1 MRRASGRRADAV
13 ASVRLVTRR
22 EIRSRLIQQLRRA
35 SSMELAAVTALDPLV
50 EGHSD
55 GSLSRLV
62 STHRANSRRH
72 RERVLARLKA
82 LGAGAPGGA
91 SAGAGILAAA
101 RGIARG
107 RRGATEEE
115 RLRQAVLMKQL
126 EVATYDTVERLAE
139 RAGDEDTARIARE
152 ARADDEELARR
163 LARRRL
169 RLQRRRG

>member
-1 MRRASGRRADAV
+1 MISN
-13 ASVRLVTRR
+13 
-22 EIRSRLIQQLRRA
+22 EIRNRLIQQLRRA

-50 EGHSD
+50 DGPSD
-55 GSLSRLV
+55 GSLAGLV
-62 STHRANSRRH
+62 GTHRRNARRH

-101 RGIARG
+101 RGIARS
-107 RRGATEEE
+107 RRSTPEEE

-126 EVATYDTVERLAE
+126 EVATYDAVERLAE
-139 RAGDEDTARIARE
+139 RAGDDATAEMARD
-152 ARADDEELARR
+152 ARAADEELAGS

-169 RLQRRRG
+169 RLQRRRRR

>member
-1 MRRASGRRADAV
+1 
-13 ASVRLVTRR
+13 
-22 EIRSRLIQQLRRA
+22 
-35 SSMELAAVTALDPLV
+35 MELAAVTALDPLV
-50 EGHSD
+50 EGHTD
-55 GSLSRLV
+55 GSLARLV
-62 STHRANSRRH
+62 GTHRRNSRRH
-72 RERVLARLKA
+72 RDRVLARLRA
-82 LGAGAPGGA
+82 LGAGAPAGA

-107 RRGATEEE
+107 RRGVSEEE

-139 RAGDEDTARIARE
+139 RAGDDATARVARE

-169 RLQRRRG
+169 RLQRRRRG

>member
-1 MRRASGRRADAV
+1 
-13 ASVRLVTRR
+13 VTTK

-55 GSLSRLV
+55 SSLSRLV

-82 LGAGAPGGA
+82 LGEAAPGGS

-139 RAGDEDTARIARE
+139 RAGDDDTARMARE

-169 RLQRRRG
+169 RLQRRRP

>member
-1 MRRASGRRADAV
+1 
-13 ASVRLVTRR
+13 VTTKETRK
-22 EIRSRLIQQLRRA
+22 RLIQQLRRA
-35 SSMELAAVTALDPLV
+35 SSMELAAVTALDPLA
-50 EGHSD
+50 EGASD
-55 GSLSRLV
+55 GNLASLV
-62 STHRANSRRH
+62 STHRRNSRRH
-72 RERVLARLKA
+72 RKRVLDRLKA

-107 RRGATEEE
+107 RRGLTEEE

-139 RAGDEDTARIARE
+139 RAGDDATAEVARE
-152 ARADDEELARR
+152 ARVDDEELARR

-169 RLQRRRG
+169 RLQRRRR